1 LIGSAP
7 KGNQS
12 CVRATWR
19 IEITFKTM
27 VMAVAILAGCWT
39 AIHLLPIVLVAVVA
53 LFLVGTLNPAIK
65 QLESR
70 GFKRSWG
77 IATVFVALL
86 VTTSLI
92 CAVTLPALFGQV
104 RAIIAR
110 EPEMRGHFA
119 DVLARSRITAAMAP
133 SVRELQYSAFARA
146 AAGAVFAISSRAIE
160 ILAYLASA
168 LFLALYI
175 MIDRDRLR
183 GGMFAM
189 LPRSQHVRLS
199 RVLLKLETIVSG
211 YIRGQVLTSALM
223 TIFVFALLASFRIP
237 NALPIAVF
245 AGLADVLPYVGAI
258 LSIAP
263 AALAASPKG
272 WVVVAT
278 IIAVLLAY
286 EEFESRFLVPRIYGR
301 ALRLPSSIVLV
312 ALLMGGTLMGIV
324 GALLALPVAA
334 AIGMLV
340 EELRVTLP
348 GEQLD
353 NAVVRLRDEIGED
366 EYAQRSEGVPINQAA
381 AIAIEISEERQCRED
396 ARVTTVEQLKD
407 PGAAEH
413 PDA

>member
-1 LIGSAP
+1 MNVPA
-7 KGNQS
+7 QS
-12 CVRATWR
+12 LNRPPTRRTWR
-19 IEITFKTM
+19 VEITFKTLL
-27 VMAVAILAGCWT
+27 VAVGVLAGCWV
-39 AIHLLPIVLVAVVA
+39 AIRLLPILLVAVVA
-53 LFLVGTLNPAIK
+53 LFLVGTLNPAIEW
-65 QLESR
+65 LEAR
-70 GFKRSWG
+70 GLKRGRG
-77 IATVFVALL
+77 IALVFVALL

-92 CAVTLPALFGQV
+92 CMMTLPTLFEQV

-110 EPEMRGHFA
+110 EPEIRGHIA
-119 DVLARSRITAAMAP
+119 DVLARSRMTAALAP
-133 SVRELQYSAFARA
+133 SLRELQYSAFARA

-160 ILAYLASA
+160 IFAYLVSSV
-168 LFLALYI
+168 FLALYI

-223 TIFVFALLASFRIP
+223 AIFVFALLVLFRIP

-245 AGLADVLPYVGAI
+245 AGLADVLPYIGAV

-263 AALAASPKG
+263 AALAASPRG

-278 IIAVLLAY
+278 VIVVLLAY

-301 ALRLPSSIVLV
+301 ALRLPSSIVLI
-312 ALLMGGTLMGIV
+312 ALLIGGVLMGIV

-334 AIGMLV
+334 AVRMLI
-340 EELRVTLP
+340 EELRITLP

-353 NAVVRLRDEIGED
+353 DAVVRHRDESAEE
-366 EYAQRSEGVPINQAA
+366 EYTQRTEGVPVAQAA
-381 AIAIEISEERQCRED
+381 AIAIEMSEDRQHEED
-396 ARVTTVEQLKD
+396 AQKTV
-407 PGAAEH
+407 AEH
-413 PDA
+413 QPNSNLLAAVGK